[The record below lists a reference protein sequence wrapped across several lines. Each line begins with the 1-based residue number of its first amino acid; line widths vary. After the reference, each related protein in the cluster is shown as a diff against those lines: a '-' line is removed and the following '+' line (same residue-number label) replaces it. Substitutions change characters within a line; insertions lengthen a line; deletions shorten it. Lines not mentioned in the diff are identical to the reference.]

1 MPYLKEIYEILV
13 TFLNYMYMY
22 VQILWKLRYFLGGCC
37 LVTPLTKSIPLSEA
51 LFAAVL

>member
-1 MPYLKEIYEILV
+1 MPYLKEINEILV
-13 TFLNYMYMY
+13 TFLNYMY